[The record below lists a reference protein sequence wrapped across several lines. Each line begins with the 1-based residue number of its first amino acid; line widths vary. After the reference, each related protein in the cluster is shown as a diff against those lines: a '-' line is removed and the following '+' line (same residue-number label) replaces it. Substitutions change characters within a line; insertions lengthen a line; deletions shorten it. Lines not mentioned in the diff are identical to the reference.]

1 MEDLFAVFI
10 SKLKERMDKCIRL
23 REEGCGLLRQSSE
36 ILGRASVQDNPTGQ
50 IVSRFEEKKKVTSQ
64 MLDVSEVIAFSLFRK
79 MLHLP
84 MLFTFFK
91 KYGSSDIDIL
101 SNPDSDLFTYGENIC
116 SRYTMPSE
124 LS

>member
-50 IVSRFEEKKKVTSQ
+50 IVSRFEEKKKNDKPNVRCLRGHSIQ
-64 MLDVSEVIAFSLFRK
+64 PF
-79 MLHLP
+79 
-84 MLFTFFK
+84 
-91 KYGSSDIDIL
+91 
-101 SNPDSDLFTYGENIC
+101 
-116 SRYTMPSE
+116 
-124 LS
+124 